1 MQKRNE
7 LGQSMCENTIDELT
21 QNMDCPSSNILIKD
35 IGLINSNKCQ
45 NKIKPQPC
53 CQSHVQHSELCPS
66 WQQHLSSYGMG

>member
-1 MQKRNE
+1 MQKING
-7 LGQSMCENTIDELT
+7 LGQSMCENTINELT
-21 QNMDCPSSNILIKD
+21 QIMDCPSSNVLIEYN
-35 IGLINSNKCQ
+35 GLINFNNRQ